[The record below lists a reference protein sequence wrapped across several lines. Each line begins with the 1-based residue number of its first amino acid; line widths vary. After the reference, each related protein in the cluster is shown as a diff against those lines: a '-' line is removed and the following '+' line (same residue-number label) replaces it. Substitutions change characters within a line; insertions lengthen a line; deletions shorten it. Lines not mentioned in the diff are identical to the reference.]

1 MTKADLL
8 VVDFKENLPVAS
20 QKQTSFR
27 VFYKA
32 TCSVDWQQQKDR
44 ALPNRGSW

>member
-20 QKQTSFR
+20 QKQTSFQ

-32 TCSVDWQQQKDR
+32 TCSVDWQQQK
-44 ALPNRGSW
+44 AQSTPK